1 MVSAFSTFANE
12 GVHTDPIFVTRIEDR
27 QGNLIATFIPQSQ
40 DAISERTAYTM
51 LTMLQ
56 GVVNAGT
63 AGRLKWQF
71 GLTDM
76 EIGGKTGTSNKN
88 RDAWFMCVA
97 PRLVAGAWVGGE
109 DQSVHF
115 ISGGEGSVA
124 ALPIVGEF
132 MKRVYDDGRLG
143 VSRTDQFVRPP
154 MMPRYDCEDE
164 MEVADTETTEDDD
177 FFD

>member
-1 MVSAFSTFANE
+1 
-12 GVHTDPIFVTRIEDR
+12 
-27 QGNLIATFIPQSQ
+27 
-40 DAISERTAYTM
+40 M
-51 LTMLQ
+51 LTMLE

-97 PRLVAGAWVGGE
+97 PKLVAGAWVGGE

-132 MKRVYDDGRLG
+132 LRRVYDDGRLG
-143 VSRTDQFVRPP
+143 VSRSDQFVRPT
-154 MMPRYDCEDE
+154 MMPHYDCEDE
-164 MEVADTETTEDDD
+164 MDAVGPESSDDD
-177 FFD
+177 EFFD